1 MLAPYGLNGVS
12 QDRQASGALV
22 SRWVGGPPR
31 RLHDWHRAW
40 GIEPET
46 VPGWSAREWWF
57 DRTGSLQWKQ
67 AGCSQV
73 VQEVVAVVVVMR
85 FPFRGRQ

>member
-1 MLAPYGLNGVS
+1 MLVAYGLNGVL

-22 SRWVGGPPR
+22 CGRVGGPPR
-31 RLHDWHRAW
+31 RLHPIHSELGMD
-40 GIEPET
+40 PDT
-46 VPGWSAREWWF
+46 VPGWSANEWWF

-67 AGCSQV
+67 AGCSQSWQV
-73 VQEVVAVVVVMR
+73 VVVAVVVMR